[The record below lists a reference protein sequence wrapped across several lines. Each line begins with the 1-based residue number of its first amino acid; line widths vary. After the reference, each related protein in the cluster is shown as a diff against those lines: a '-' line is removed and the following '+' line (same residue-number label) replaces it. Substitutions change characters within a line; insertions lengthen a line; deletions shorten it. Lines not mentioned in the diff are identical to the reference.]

1 MPHSGQKIRLLSM
14 PPDWEIWLDNHISP
28 IVAKWLKDDLGYEVK
43 SSYVLQLSVLRD
55 IDIYYK
61 AKEYGKVIIVSKD
74 SDLDEIIS
82 LLGSPPKLISLKVG
96 NCDNKILFSILK
108 NNLEKAIRLSFDFN
122 QDIIEIAP

>member
-43 SSYVLQLSVLRD
+43 SSYVLQLSILRD

-122 QDIIEIAP
+122 QDIIEITS